1 LHQAHDEIDFVKIV
15 LVPVGIAFTREKHA
29 EKHAE
34 EYERS
39 FIIEQ
44 SQRRF

>member
-29 EKHAE
+29 E